1 MEHQALT
8 PWDQRTTMSHRHE
21 EGQHGR
27 LGNRESKRM
36 KKIPW
41 RQWNNKAQQPSRDW
55 ECTRIL
61 RLPQEACTEQRRQE
75 VTFPQRNKGH
85 RYNKEI
91 KELFVTGG
99 KLLPHYF

>member
-61 RLPQEACTEQRRQE
+61 DFLKRHALSKGDKRLHSH
-75 VTFPQRNKGH
+75 KGT
-85 RYNKEI
+85 KD
-91 KELFVTGG
+91 TGTT
-99 KLLPHYF
+99 KR